1 MQHNSTVS
9 AVAAAV
15 WRYSSDARACVRAYA
30 CTILYDNYLLATLCT
45 TATVLLCMIFPL
57 KTPYTTTT
65 TTIENRSGITVYYA
79 ASERRNTPP
88 YVMGVC
94 RRRLGQHFCRHN
106 KHRRQYLIINERRSQ
121 QQRTAELYTAAA
133 ALSYLLFPYRILHHN
148 QHARTTL
155 ADKTHRHTHTH
166 CVKQCGGGSGS
177 GLRVARR

>member
-1 MQHNSTVS
+1 MRLALSAAPKKRHAGPSACAHGGHVTTQTHTHTRARIVQMQHNSTVS

-45 TATVLLCMIFPL
+45 TATVLLCMIFPP
-57 KTPYTTTT
+57 KTPYTTTA

-106 KHRRQYLIINERRSQ
+106 N
-121 QQRTAELYTAAA
+121 TDANT
-133 ALSYLLFPYRILHHN
+133 
-148 QHARTTL
+148 
-155 ADKTHRHTHTH
+155 
-166 CVKQCGGGSGS
+166 
-177 GLRVARR
+177 